1 MQTLRFI
8 GFLIFV
14 GLGCKSNEQFII
26 PKQISV
32 QPQAKI
38 ISLDQVFR
46 KVKVLTLQGETGLFS
61 IYRMMPYQGG
71 FLFTDTKKERVYISD
86 ARGKVSLF
94 MDQKGEGPG
103 EYRSIWDLKIHPNGE
118 DFAILDRGLAKVLI
132 YDSKGNS
139 VKELSMKRRL
149 MSSINSFDFL
159 DSESLVFFT
168 SGSPGVKFL
177 VLNLSTE
184 SLELKVPIEN
194 ELDGLAFGNDRS
206 MTFVN
211 DRISVIYPLS
221 RKIERYTTD
230 FSREEDV
237 FLDFDRYQISEDEI
251 KEIAN
256 DQNRMFELIQ
266 NDVNKKAHSF
276 SLVESPNFYFTS
288 YYVGSFQNGEYL
300 HTIIK
305 KRDGENLTYKAVAID
320 GVKVDL
326 VLVGRN
332 QGDEMIYSLN
342 PEQIEMMN
350 SENISI
356 LSNAFKID
364 VKPEKPILIFG
375 TPR

>member
-14 GLGCKSNEQFII
+14 GIGCKSNEQFII

-46 KVKVLTLQGETGLFS
+46 KVEVLTLQGETGLFS

-118 DFAILDRGLAKVLI
+118 NFAILDRGLAKVLI

-184 SLELKVPIEN
+184 TLELKVPIEN

-237 FLDFDRYQISEDEI
+237 FLDIDRYQISEDEI

-288 YYVGSFQNGEYL
+288 YYIGSFQNGEYL

-342 PEQIEMMN
+342 PEQIEMMT

>member
-8 GFLIFV
+8 GFLIVV
-14 GLGCKSNEQFII
+14 GIGCKSNEQFII

-46 KVKVLTLQGETGLFS
+46 KVEVLTLQGETGLFS

-118 DFAILDRGLAKVLI
+118 NFAILDRGLAKVLI

-177 VLNLSTE
+177 VLNFSTE
-184 SLELKVPIEN
+184 ILELKVPIEN

-237 FLDFDRYQISEDEI
+237 FLDIDRYQISEDEI
-251 KEIAN
+251 KDIAN

-288 YYVGSFQNGEYL
+288 YYIGSFQNGEYL
-300 HTIIK
+300 HTIIN

-342 PEQIEMMN
+342 PEQIEMMT

-356 LSNAFKID
+356 LSNALKID

>member
-8 GFLIFV
+8 GFLIVV
-14 GLGCKSNEQFII
+14 GIGCKSNEQFII

-46 KVKVLTLQGETGLFS
+46 KVEVLTLQGETGLFS

-118 DFAILDRGLAKVLI
+118 NFAILDRGLAKVLI

-184 SLELKVPIEN
+184 ILELKVPIEN

-237 FLDFDRYQISEDEI
+237 FLDIDRYQISEDEI

-266 NDVNKKAHSF
+266 NDVNKKAHSY

-288 YYVGSFQNGEYL
+288 YYIGSFQNGEYL

-305 KRDGENLTYKAVAID
+305 KRDGENFTYKAVAID

-342 PEQIEMMN
+342 PEQIEMMT

-356 LSNAFKID
+356 LSNALKID
-364 VKPEKPILIFG
+364 MKPEKPILIFG